1 MRKLPQEYT
10 GKKIKERIDMSGSQ
24 TQNASLTTALA
35 FHYQVLIGLDK
46 CFSLKDGQSVWFE
59 KDGDVSLISPY
70 TLESTQTEVKGY
82 SATLTDHHENLWKTL
97 KNWMAPDF
105 NHAQYGVLVLH
116 TTQAFGANTRLK
128 NWNSLYAEQRLQ
140 VLKDIFAERTEDQ
153 LNADK
158 PSDIIKFQKAVM
170 ETDEALL
177 KIILGKTTLFTQ
189 ADNAQEL
196 QEQIL
201 SRPVGIPRS
210 NLRSYLHGLIGFVY
224 AQANQNSWSI
234 KHEEFAAKCEEL
246 TALLCKKK
254 FTFPIFSGYE
264 ASELEVESHQDR
276 VFVQKI
282 AEIEHHDMIPDA
294 VGNWLELQNSLLEQ
308 LDEYP
313 LYKDKTIT
321 YQNQL
326 VKRYK
331 LAYSSA
337 QLEATDPIK
346 SSKLLY
352 NKIIGEQPLNIDNDT
367 PPIEYKNGL
376 IHDAMDDEERELK
389 WMVEP

>member
-1 MRKLPQEYT
+1 
-10 GKKIKERIDMSGSQ
+10 MSGSQ
-24 TQNASLTTALA
+24 TQNAALTTALA

-46 CFSLKDGQSVWFE
+46 CFSLEDGQSVWFE
-59 KDGDVSLISPY
+59 KDGDVSLISPHA
-70 TLESTQTEVKGY
+70 LESIQAEVKDY
-82 SATLTDHHENLWKTL
+82 SAALTDHHENLWKTL
-97 KNWMAPDF
+97 KNWLAPDF

-128 NWNSLYAEQRLQ
+128 NWNSLYTEQRLE
-140 VLKDIFAERTEDQ
+140 VLKEIFAERTEDQ
-153 LNADK
+153 LNAEK
-158 PSDIIKFQKAVM
+158 PSDVIKLQKTVM
-170 ETDEALL
+170 AADEVLL
-177 KIILGKTTLFTQ
+177 KNMLGKVTLFTQ

-196 QEQIL
+196 EKQIL
-201 SRPVGIPRS
+201 SRPVGIPRN

-224 AQANQNSWSI
+224 AQATQQSWSI
-234 KHEEFAAKCEEL
+234 KHQEFTEKCEEL
-246 TALLCKKK
+246 TALLCKKE

-264 ASELEVESHQDR
+264 ASELEVELHQDR
-276 VFVQKI
+276 PFVQKI
-282 AEIEHHDMIPDA
+282 TEIEHHEMIPDA

-326 VKRYK
+326 VKKYK

-337 QLEATDPIK
+337 QLEAKDSIK

-352 NKIIGEQPLNIDNDT
+352 NRTIGEQPLSMGNGT
-367 PPIEYKNGL
+367 PPLEYKNGL

-389 WMVEP
+389 WRVEP